1 MSALPFRLSIRVR
14 LFLAFAAMG
23 VVTAGLGTY
32 GVLAIAAAGRIVVDT
47 YDRPFMAI
55 NHARAASLAF
65 TRMHAAV
72 LQAAVTASG
81 GSSSIAPPSPPPA
94 ETASAFDDLRTELL
108 DDLGVTEERAMSTRE
123 VALIHEIRDLIGLWD
138 RRRLDRHP
146 ADAAHDPEL
155 SQLYEAT
162 IAQFD
167 LLTEIVAEDSFHER
181 QQAVLAIGTARW
193 AGILATVAAFS
204 LAVVLTALLAR
215 RILRPLGAAAVA
227 ADLIAKGDFAAE
239 IPAGAADETGIL
251 LRSMAVMQTSIRTM
265 MEREASLRRSAQFR
279 LVDALE
285 SSREGV
291 VLIDDAGRIVIAN
304 GQAARFFPSAA
315 PRLAEGVL
323 LGDAVAAI
331 VEIRADDAVAAGAE
345 ITGAEAAAGCR
356 PAALLAGGEIALADG
371 RWLRVTRG
379 PTRDG
384 GAILFWSDITY
395 LKEREHVLERARREA
410 EAASAAKSTFLAN
423 VSHELRTPLNAI
435 IGFAEVLAGQMLG
448 PLGNPSYVE
457 HAAHIRDGGRRLL
470 DVIGAVLD
478 LARCESGT
486 LSLRGDFLELDEVV
500 GPCAKRAAADCER
513 AGLEL
518 VLGPPIRPAPV
529 LWGDT
534 PRLRQ
539 VLDGILSNAVKFS
552 PAGGRVYLD
561 AAVAED
567 GRWVAIRIADEGIGM
582 RAEDIPVALAPF
594 GQVDANLARQYEGLG
609 LGLPLANALVRLH
622 GGRLEID
629 SAPGRGTTVTVHL
642 PEASDR
648 LAAETAAAGVAVAR

>member
-23 VVTAGLGTY
+23 LVTAGLGTY

-72 LQAAVTASG
+72 LQAAVTAAG
-81 GSSSIAPPSPPPA
+81 GSSSIAPAPAPPA
-94 ETASAFDDLRTELL
+94 ETASTFDDLRTELL
-108 DDLGVTEERAMSTRE
+108 DDLGVTEERAMSARE
-123 VALIHEIRDLIGLWD
+123 TALIREIRDLTAQWD

-193 AGILATVAAFS
+193 AGIIVTVAAFS
-204 LAVVLTALLAR
+204 LAVVLTVLLAR
-215 RILRPLGAAAVA
+215 RILRPLSAAAVA
-227 ADLIAKGDFAAE
+227 ADLIAKGDFEAE

-265 MEREASLRRSAQFR
+265 MEREAALRQSAQFR
-279 LVDALE
+279 LIDALE
-285 SSREGV
+285 SSREGI
-291 VLIDDAGRIVIAN
+291 VLVDAAGRIVIAN

-315 PRLAEGVL
+315 PRLAEGVP
-323 LGDAVAAI
+323 LGDAVEAI
-331 VEIRADDAVAAGAE
+331 VEIRADDPEIGGAAAG
-345 ITGAEAAAGCR
+345 AGCR
-356 PAALLAGGEIALADG
+356 PALLAGGEIALANG

-384 GAILFWSDITY
+384 GAILFWSDITD
-395 LKEREHVLERARREA
+395 LKEREQVLERARREA

-448 PLGNPSYVE
+448 PIGNPSYVE

-478 LARCESGT
+478 LSRCESGT
-486 LSLRGDFLELDEVV
+486 LSLRADFLELDEIV
-500 GPCAKRAAADCER
+500 GPCAKRVAADCER
-513 AGLEL
+513 AGQEL
-518 VLGPPIRPAPV
+518 VLGPPLRPAPV

-552 PAGGRVYLD
+552 SAGGRVYLD

-582 RAEDIPVALAPF
+582 RAEDIPVALSPF
-594 GQVDANLARQYEGLG
+594 GQIDADLARQYEGLG

-629 SAPGRGTTVTVHL
+629 SAPGRGTIVTVHL

-648 LAAETAAAGVAVAR
+648 LAAETPAAAAGVAVAR

>member
-1 MSALPFRLSIRVR
+1 MFATPLHLSIRTR

-23 VVTAGLGTY
+23 LVTACLGTY
-32 GVLAIAAAGRIVVDT
+32 GVLAINAAGRIVVDT

-55 NHARAASLAF
+55 NYARAASLAF

-72 LQAAVTASG
+72 LEAAVADAS
-81 GSSSIAPPSPPPA
+81 SAPP
-94 ETASAFDDLRTELL
+94 TGASALDDLRKELL
-108 DDLGVTEERAMSTRE
+108 DDLVVTEERAMSARE
-123 VALIHEIRDLIGLWD
+123 IAVVHEIRDLAAQWD
-138 RRRLDRHP
+138 RRRADRP
-146 ADAAHDPEL
+146 PPDAARDPEL
-155 SQLYEAT
+155 ARLYEAA
-162 IAQFD
+162 IARFD
-167 LLTEIVAEDSFHER
+167 LLTEIVAQDSFRER

-193 AGILATVAAFS
+193 AGILATIAAFS
-204 LAVVLTALLAR
+204 LAVVLTVLLAR
-215 RILRPLGAAAVA
+215 RILRPLGAAVVA

-265 MEREASLRRSAQFR
+265 MEREAALRRSAQFR
-279 LVDALE
+279 LIDALE

-291 VLIDDAGRIVIAN
+291 VLVDADGCIVIAN

-315 PRLAEGVL
+315 PRLAEGVP
-323 LGDAVAAI
+323 LGEAVQAI
-331 VEIRADDAVAAGAE
+331 VEIGADDAETGGAA
-345 ITGAEAAAGCR
+345 TGADRR
-356 PAALLAGGEIALADG
+356 PALMAGGEIALADG
-371 RWLRVTRG
+371 RWLRVTRA

-384 GAILFWSDITY
+384 GAILFWSDITD
-395 LKEREHVLERARREA
+395 LKEREQVLERARREA
-410 EAASAAKSTFLAN
+410 EAASAAKSAFLAS

-448 PLGNPSYVE
+448 PLGNSSYVE

-470 DVIGAVLD
+470 EVIGAVLD
-478 LARCESGT
+478 LARCEAGT

-500 GPCAKRAAADCER
+500 GPSAKRAAVACEC

-518 VLGPPIRPAPV
+518 CLGPPVEPAPV
-529 LWGDT
+529 LWGET

-539 VLDGILSNAVKFS
+539 VLDAILSNAIKFS

-561 AAVAED
+561 VAVAEG
-567 GRWVAIRIADEGIGM
+567 GRWVAIRVADEGIGM
-582 RAEDIPVALAPF
+582 RAEDISVALAPF
-594 GQVDANLARQYEGLG
+594 GQVDADLTRQYGGLG

-642 PEASDR
+642 PEASRR
-648 LAAETAAAGVAVAR
+648 LAAEIPGAASVDAAR